1 MTRIDGHTILI
12 GLMAYPIRHSMSP
25 TMHNTAFEALGL
37 NYAYLAFDI
46 DRPQL
51 ADGVKAL
58 RTLEMRGAN
67 ISMPNKQ
74 AILPHLDQLD
84 QSAELTGAVNTVV
97 NDCGVLTGYTTDG
110 IGFVNDMKK
119 KGHDV
124 KGKKVLVVGAGGAGI
139 PIAAQSA
146 IEGAVEIR
154 VANRQDDHLQN
165 AKDIAQTINDKTDAV
180 ASTLALED
188 EEVFKEALAWADIY
202 VDATGVGMK
211 PLEGKSL
218 VENPT
223 WLKKDLVVYDTVYAP
238 RTTKLMEVAKDAGLQ
253 AVYNGLGMM
262 IEQGAAAFKLWTGQ
276 DMPIDKV
283 EAAMVAKDKENEQR
297 TSH

>member
-46 DRPQL
+46 DGPQL

-58 RTLEMRGAN
+58 RTLDMRGAN

-84 QSAELTGAVNTVV
+84 QSADLTGAVNTVV
-97 NDCGVLTGYTTDG
+97 NDGGVLTGYTTDG

-188 EEVFKEALAWADIY
+188 EEAFKEALAWADIY

-218 VENPT
+218 VENTT
-223 WLKKDLVVYDTVYAP
+223 WLKKDLVIYDTVYAP

>member
-25 TMHNTAFEALGL
+25 TMHNTAFEVLNL

-46 DRPQL
+46 DHDQL
-51 ADGVKAL
+51 KDGVNAI
-58 RTLEMRGAN
+58 RTLGMRGSN

-74 AILPHLDQLD
+74 AIIPHLDKLD
-84 QSAELTGAVNTVV
+84 QSAQLTGAVNTVV
-97 NDCGVLTGYTTDG
+97 NDDSVLTGYTTDG
-110 IGFVNDMKK
+110 IGFVNDLKK

-124 KGKKVLVVGAGGAGI
+124 SGKKILVVGAGGAGI

-146 IEGAVEIR
+146 IEGAKEIR
-154 VANRQDDHLQN
+154 IANRKDSHFDN
-165 AKDIAQTINDKTDAV
+165 AVAIAKTINEQTDTDA
-180 ASTLALED
+180 ATFSLED
-188 EEVFKEALAWADIY
+188 EVQFKEALNWADIY

-211 PLEGKSL
+211 PLEDMAL
-218 VENPT
+218 VNDPS

-238 RTTKLMEVAKDAGLQ
+238 RETKLMAVAKEAGLT

-276 DMPIDKV
+276 EMPIDKV
-283 EAAMVAKDKENEQR
+283 QEAMAKKDKENEQ
-297 TSH
+297 SNHH